1 MDLQNNV
8 NELITLR
15 TNGVEDAMKSMKDIE
30 SLFDRVTSNYRP
42 LLNGERYLCRTIG
55 TTALFL
61 ISSWVVRCC
70 TVRVTWR
77 HCCKDVITLL
87 SLKRRNVTVDGDE
100 IAHQKGKQKKG
111 GCTGCCQASVF
122 LLFICVETVAYG
134 LSDRC
139 LKSMSS
145 TMTQMCSYGFR
156 S

>member
-1 MDLQNNV
+1 
-8 NELITLR
+8 
-15 TNGVEDAMKSMKDIE
+15 MKSMKDIE

-42 LLNGERYLCRTIG
+42 LLNGERYL
-55 TTALFL
+55 
-61 ISSWVVRCC
+61 SSWVVRCC